1 METIISPTVEKP
13 IFNRPNFT
21 KQKKYDIHIKFLHL
35 SQLEYYHK
43 SQAMNFPSS
52 RFVPFLG
59 NTESTL
65 KNYYS
70 QCSHDATYRCSHIGR
85 ESVVERRRSQQ
96 RCTCVFQVARMGVK
110 VPVLSPPPPKDP
122 NHRSSLTPGYCR
134 QRAVRRV
141 EKGGVPSRGGAS
153 FATRESIATRRRKM
167 RRNTSWEQRVSSS
180 SSSSSRMLHAARLR
194 PMLRQVARTTMGM
207 LDNRSP
213 GLVQLASKT
222 KGRSLVHPPGGAART
237 PTRPRLFCPLPPC
250 GRRLVRSSFTAPRS
264 VVALDHDLGAAYN
277 RAGASER
284 ACL

>member
-1 METIISPTVEKP
+1 
-13 IFNRPNFT
+13 
-21 KQKKYDIHIKFLHL
+21 
-35 SQLEYYHK
+35 
-43 SQAMNFPSS
+43 
-52 RFVPFLG
+52 
-59 NTESTL
+59 
-65 KNYYS
+65 
-70 QCSHDATYRCSHIGR
+70 
-85 ESVVERRRSQQ
+85 
-96 RCTCVFQVARMGVK
+96 MGVK

-141 EKGGVPSRGGAS
+141 EKGVPSRGGAS

-180 SSSSSRMLHAARLR
+180 SSSSSRMLYAAR
-194 PMLRQVARTTMGM
+194 LRQVARTTMGM